1 MSQYTERKIINRAY
15 GIGMNINSII
25 GSGIVTAPGIIWN
38 SVKSPGIVLL
48 LWFIGGLVSMAGS
61 LSYVELGVK
70 HKISGGETKYLQTAY
85 PKPKYFISYLFSFMY
100 IFAIR
105 PGITSAVLQSAAQYF
120 WYTIS
125 GHQFDIVPN
134 RNGWHLPFSPFWAI
148 KFIAIAM
155 LFLITAYHM
164 INNRL
169 ANFINQSLA
178 VIKLITYSIIAI
190 AGICRLFLDWE
201 TSRVHWQKP
210 IDGNTDFT
218 AYTSSILLIMFSYEG
233 WNNLNY
239 SLNEFKNVEK
249 ELLFS
254 NSISVVIVTL
264 LYLFVNIA
272 FISVVPKEDILN
284 NGKADQIIAAT
295 FFNKLFGGNEII
307 VRIFTFLIVLSVIGT
322 AATNVW
328 SGSRVIIATARS
340 GFFLK
345 YSRQL
350 SYWHK
355 NYDTP
360 VNALLAQFIWC
371 SLIIL
376 FVGSSFTIT
385 NFELFSSFSMYSYW
399 IFYFATGVGL
409 LIIRKYKLLEREN
422 ELLYKVP
429 LPIAGIFILAG
440 LYILIFSFIV
450 NVQCPISLPPNSD
463 ECINYL
469 RAQQVHK
476 MSPFFISYGFLF
488 IALMF
493 WYHYWWKTSKE
504 EINRTNETK
513 RWEVMGEF
521 ENSNDEEAA
530 KGEEIR
536 GSIEIKGEIETIND
550 EESMIGEAKMPK
562 GKQKEKDKKFINNK
576 NPGTTFEYYAEPSG
590 NNITDQ

>member
-134 RNGWHLPFSPFWAI
+134 RNGWHLPFSP
-148 KFIAIAM
+148 
-155 LFLITAYHM
+155 
-164 INNRL
+164 L

-429 LPIAGIFILAG
+429 LPIAGIFILA
-440 LYILIFSFIV
+440 
-450 NVQCPISLPPNSD
+450 D

-476 MSPFFISYGFLF
+476 I
-488 IALMF
+488 
-493 WYHYWWKTSKE
+493 KE

>member
-1 MSQYTERKIINRAY
+1 MNIYKHDIQFPEIKIINRAY

-100 IFAIR
+100 IFAIK

-120 WYTIS
+120 WYTVN
-125 GHQFDIVPN
+125 GHQFDIEQDK
-134 RNGWHLPFSPFWAI
+134 NGWNLPFSPFWVI

-155 LFLITAYHM
+155 LFVITAYHM
-164 INNRL
+164 IDNRM
-169 ANFINQSLA
+169 ANLINQSLA
-178 VIKLITYSIIAI
+178 VIKLVTYSTIAI
-190 AGICRLFLDWE
+190 VGIFRLFLDWE
-201 TSRVHWQKP
+201 TSRLHWQKP
-210 IDGNTDFT
+210 LDGNTDFT

-249 ELLFS
+249 GLLFS

-264 LYLFVNIA
+264 LYLLVNIA

-322 AATNVW
+322 AASDVW
-328 SGSRVIIATARS
+328 RE
-340 GFFLK
+340 
-345 YSRQL
+345 
-350 SYWHK
+350 WHQDR
-355 NYDTP
+355 YTP

-385 NFELFSSFSMYSYW
+385 NFELFSSFAMYSKW
-399 IFYFATGVGL
+399 IFYVATGIGL
-409 LIIRKYKLLEREN
+409 YVIRRRERKLRNGQEN
-422 ELLYKVP
+422 NSIYSDGRDNLHDQVNNCDGNKNGLYKVP

-440 LYILIFSFIV
+440 LYILIFSFVI
-450 NVQCPISLPPNSD
+450 NVQCPNILPPASD
-463 ECINYL
+463 ECSKYL
-469 RAQQVHK
+469 KEQRVQHMA
-476 MSPFFISYGFLF
+476 PLLISYGSLF
-488 IALMF
+488 IALIS
-493 WYHYWWKTSKE
+493 WYYWWR
-504 EINRTNETK
+504 RT
-513 RWEVMGEF
+513 
-521 ENSNDEEAA
+521 
-530 KGEEIR
+530 
-536 GSIEIKGEIETIND
+536 
-550 EESMIGEAKMPK
+550 
-562 GKQKEKDKKFINNK
+562 
-576 NPGTTFEYYAEPSG
+576 
-590 NNITDQ
+590 